1 MTEVCSFCKTIS
13 GHWSWPGS
21 PILSLEKMQR
31 HLTPPDHN
39 PLRLPKLI
47 QTKMALCCLAA
58 SGVSDQD
65 VWGVY
70 GCNFSWWFQWHRR
83 RPCLTLTARDIT
95 NILLSLAP
103 PHLHGVLVFVTTIN
117 LLPVWLSPSIIV
129 HRCRCHRQWI
139 YCRWRCHRLYLF
151 TGVVVIDDEFIA
163 VGVVTGDNCS
173 LLSTTPVIN
182 LWLMSTRSVINE
194 NLWQGLIRRNKD
206 KFITGVVDTD
216 EQIIAG
222 ALFAN
227 ISPNF
232 RKNSKHLHGILW
244 GPGDTDSW
252 KKPEVKNLL
261 SDSL

>member
-1 MTEVCSFCKTIS
+1 MCGVFIDATLH
-13 GHWSWPGS
+13 GGS
-21 PILSLEKMQR
+21 
-31 HLTPPDHN
+31 
-39 PLRLPKLI
+39 
-47 QTKMALCCLAA
+47 
-58 SGVSDQD
+58 SDT
-65 VWGVY
+65 VGGRW
-70 GCNFSWWFQWHRR
+70 
-83 RPCLTLTARDIT
+83 TLTARDIT

-103 PHLHGVLVFVTTIN
+103 PHLHGVIVIVTTIN

-139 YCRWRCHRLYLF
+139 YCQWRCHWLYLF
-151 TGVVVIDDEFIA
+151 TGVDAI
-163 VGVVTGDNCS
+163 GLVTGNNCS

-194 NLWQGLIRRNKD
+194 NLWQGLIRRNKN
-206 KFITGVVDTD
+206 KFIIGVVDND

-232 RKNSKHLHGILW
+232 RKNSKHPHRILW

-252 KKPEVKNLL
+252 KKSGGQKSVAWLPLIQYLREQPDWQAVTKTC
-261 SDSL
+261 